1 MAVRLLFA
9 VLAVFILAAERPFAS
24 PAPEDYQRQIEELKN
39 IIVNF
44 SISVTSD
51 IATMKAD
58 GEKAKE
64 DMAAVKGTLE
74 ILRGS
79 INGVKNDV
87 NGIEDSV
94 DDVAEEMEDV
104 EDDVED
110 VEREMSHVK
119 DELKDVEDDVE
130 DVEDDVEDLEDNVDD
145 VKDNVKDV
153 KKCVEAMKED
163 TDIMKGAVE
172 AIREDMGCV
181 KEDMETLKNNLTAFW
196 AELSRDTV
204 ELPSVE
210 PCPVQPPTE
219 LPTGLPEP
227 PVGTEQ
233 DYHCGGT
240 SGWKRVTHFNM
251 TNINHCCPTGWNE
264 TSYSNKRVCGRASAG
279 QNTCDSAIFPVNGV
293 EYSRVC
299 GRAVGYQFG
308 AVSAFFRS
316 SLNIETHYVNGLG
329 LTHGSAGNRA
339 HIWTFAVGL
348 SEGRTQY
355 IREKCPCDGGTSPV
369 PGFVGSD
376 YFCESGL
383 NGPWVDG
390 QYIFYPEDQLWDG
403 EDCLASSTC
412 CSFNGP
418 PYFIKEMETA
428 TTDDIEAR
436 LCGRYQQ
443 AQSDIAVEF
452 LELYVQ

>member
-1 MAVRLLFA
+1 MTLFTSHVYA
-9 VLAVFILAAERPFAS
+9 
-24 PAPEDYQRQIEELKN
+24 APEDYQGQIEELKN

-58 GEKAKE
+58 GERAKE
-64 DMAAVKGTLE
+64 DMAAVKETLE
-74 ILRGS
+74 ILRES
-79 INGVKNDV
+79 INGVKKDV

-163 TDIMKGAVE
+163 TEIMKEAVE
-172 AIREDMGCV
+172 VIREDMGCV

-204 ELPSVE
+204 EPPPAEPCLVE
-210 PCPVQPPTE
+210 P
-219 LPTGLPEP
+219 PTGLPEP
-227 PVGTEQ
+227 PTGTEQ

-251 TNINHCCPTGWNE
+251 TNVTHSCPIGWNE
-264 TSYSNKRVCGRASAG
+264 TSYSNKRTCGRASAG
-279 QNTCDSAIFPVNGV
+279 EYTCDSAIFPVNGV

-299 GRAVGYQFG
+299 GQAVAYQFG
-308 AVSAFFRS
+308 SVSAFFRTS
-316 SLNIETHYVNGLG
+316 MNIETHYVNGLG

-339 HIWTFAVGL
+339 HIWTFAVGV
-348 SEGRTQY
+348 SEDPTRHINEQ
-355 IREKCPCDGGTSPV
+355 CPCDGGTSPV
-369 PGFVGSD
+369 PEFVGSD

-383 NGPWVDG
+383 NRPWSG
-390 QYIFYPEDQLWDG
+390 QFILYPEDQLWDG

-436 LCGRYQQ
+436 LCSRSLQTY
-443 AQSDIAVEF
+443 SDIAVEF

>member
-1 MAVRLLFA
+1 M
-9 VLAVFILAAERPFAS
+9 
-24 PAPEDYQRQIEELKN
+24 
-39 IIVNF
+39 NF

-51 IATMKAD
+51 IATIKAD
-58 GEKAKE
+58 GERAKE
-64 DMAAVKGTLE
+64 DMAAVKETLE
-74 ILRGS
+74 ILRGN
-79 INGVKNDV
+79 IKGVKKDIND
-87 NGIEDSV
+87 IEDSV
-94 DDVAEEMEDV
+94 DDVAEEVEDI

-110 VEREMSHVK
+110 VEKEMSHVK

-145 VKDNVKDV
+145 VKNNVKDV

-163 TDIMKGAVE
+163 TEIMKEAVE

-204 ELPSVE
+204 EPPSVE
-210 PCPVQPPTE
+210 PSTT

-227 PVGTEQ
+227 PSVGTEQ
-233 DYHCGGT
+233 DCHCGGT
-240 SGWKRVTHFNM
+240 SGWKRITHFNM
-251 TNINHCCPTGWNE
+251 TNIDHSCPIGWNE
-264 TSYSNKRVCGRASAG
+264 TSYSNKRTCGRANGASI
-279 QNTCDSAIFPVNGV
+279 TCDSAIFPVNGV

-299 GRAVGYQFG
+299 GRAVAYQFG
-308 AVSAFFRS
+308 AVSAFFVS
-316 SLNIETHYVNGLG
+316 SMNIETYYVNGLG
-329 LTHGSAGNRA
+329 LTHGSAGNRS
-339 HIWTFAVGL
+339 HIWTFAVGV
-348 SEGRTQY
+348 SEGSTVH
-355 IREKCPCDGGTSPV
+355 ISEKCPCDGGTSPV
-369 PGFVGSD
+369 PEFVGSD

-383 NGPWVDG
+383 NGPWVED
-390 QYIFYPEDQLWDG
+390 QFIFHPEDQLWDG
-403 EDCLASSTC
+403 EDCLANSTC

-436 LCGRYQQ
+436 LCSVYRRPI
-443 AQSDIAVEF
+443 SDIAVEF

>member
-1 MAVRLLFA
+1 M
-9 VLAVFILAAERPFAS
+9 
-24 PAPEDYQRQIEELKN
+24 
-39 IIVNF
+39 NF

-58 GEKAKE
+58 SERAKE
-64 DMAAVKGTLE
+64 DMAAVKETLE
-74 ILRGS
+74 ILRES
-79 INGVKNDV
+79 IKGVKKDI

-130 DVEDDVEDLEDNVDD
+130 DVEDDVEDLEDHVDD

-163 TDIMKGAVE
+163 TEIMKGAVE

-196 AELSRDTV
+196 AELSRNTV
-204 ELPSVE
+204 EPPPVE
-210 PCPVQPPTE
+210 PCLVEPPTILPTE
-219 LPTGLPEP
+219 LPEP
-227 PVGTEQ
+227 PSVGTEQ

-240 SGWKRVTHFNM
+240 SGWKRVTHLNM
-251 TNINHCCPTGWNE
+251 TNVTHSCPTGWNE
-264 TSYSNKRVCGRASAG
+264 RSYSNKRTCGRASAG
-279 QNTCDSAIFPVNGV
+279 RYTCDSAIFPVNGV

-299 GRAVGYQFG
+299 GRVVAYQFG
-308 AVSAFFRS
+308 AVSAFLGS
-316 SLNIETHYVNGLG
+316 SMNIETRYVNGLG
-329 LTHGSAGNRA
+329 LTHGSAGNRS
-339 HIWTFAVGL
+339 HIWTFAVGV
-348 SEGRTQY
+348 SENPMGY
-355 IREKCPCDGGTSPV
+355 INELCPCDGGTSPV
-369 PGFVGSD
+369 PEFVGSD

-383 NGPWVDG
+383 NGPWVG
-390 QYIFYPEDQLWDG
+390 QFIFYPEDQLWDG
-403 EDCLASSTC
+403 EDCLVSSTC

-418 PYFIKEMETA
+418 PYFIKEMGNA

-436 LCGRYQQ
+436 LCSLSQLSS
-443 AQSDIAVEF
+443 SDIAVEF